1 MAIEDPD
8 LHEVYGP
15 LSVRGADDGNSIAPP
30 AGAAWF
36 DIGLVRG
43 NDGVGIV
50 SATVTA
56 SRRLVVVLTDGT
68 VIDAGSVGG
77 SAGGGGDG
85 VWIVS
90 AKVNPSGHLIVTLSD
105 GEVLDAGYVV
115 GPPGEDGTDGTNGT
129 DGTDGTD
136 GLSAYQV
143 AVSKGFVGTEAEWLA
158 SLVGPPGEDGTD
170 GTDGTNGTNG
180 NDGTNG
186 LSAYQIAVDEGFVGT
201 EAEWLASLK
210 GPAGTAGPLQSLFDG
225 DPVALTWLVNA
236 EFASGSGV
244 SEFTVS
250 VTDVVQRETPA
261 GGCVEFTT
269 TANWTGNVKASIYVF
284 LVPLDRMGVMLPY
297 LSGPNNF
304 RVPLGWFSQG
314 LYGTGFSPLLYLN
327 LADKGQPRVFRFYY
341 LKM

>member
-50 SATVTA
+50 SVTVTA
-56 SRRLVVVLTDGT
+56 GRRLVVVLTDGT

-90 AKVNPSGHLIVTLSD
+90 AEVNPSGHLIVTLSD

-115 GPPGEDGTDGTNGT
+115 GPQGP
-129 DGTDGTD
+129 
-136 GLSAYQV
+136 
-143 AVSKGFVGTEAEWLA
+143 KGD
-158 SLVGPPGEDGTD
+158 P
-170 GTDGTNGTNG
+170 
-180 NDGTNG
+180 
-186 LSAYQIAVDEGFVGT
+186 
-201 EAEWLASLK
+201 
-210 GPAGTAGPLQSLFDG
+210 GPAGTQGPKGDPGPAGTQGPKGDPGPAGTQGPKGDPGPAGTQGPKGDPGPLQSLFAG
-225 DPVALTWLVNA
+225 DTVTLTWSVNA
-236 EFASGSGV
+236 EYGSTGV
-244 SEFTVS
+244 GGFTVS
-250 VTDVVQRETPA
+250 VTNVVQRETPA
-261 GGCVEFTT
+261 GGYVEFTT
-269 TANWTGNVKASIYVF
+269 TADWTGTGYASMYVF
-284 LVPLDRMGVMLPY
+284 LVPLGDGGVMLPY
-297 LSGPNNF
+297 LSCPWNYSKA
-304 RVPLGWFSQG
+304 VPLGSFSG
-314 LYGTGFSPLLYLN
+314 GPYGVGFAPILDLTT
-327 LADKGQPRVFRFYY
+327 ADKGQPRVSRFYY

>member
-50 SATVTA
+50 SVTVTA
-56 SRRLVVVLTDGT
+56 GRRLVVVLTDGT

-115 GPPGEDGTDGTNGT
+115 GPQGP
-129 DGTDGTD
+129 
-136 GLSAYQV
+136 
-143 AVSKGFVGTEAEWLA
+143 KGD
-158 SLVGPPGEDGTD
+158 P
-170 GTDGTNGTNG
+170 
-180 NDGTNG
+180 
-186 LSAYQIAVDEGFVGT
+186 
-201 EAEWLASLK
+201 
-210 GPAGTAGPLQSLFDG
+210 GPAGTQGPKGDPGPAGTQGPKGDPGPLQSLFAGG
-225 DPVALTWLVNA
+225 DTVTLTWSVNA
-236 EFASGSGV
+236 EYRSWVSG
-244 SEFTVS
+244 FTVS
-250 VTDVVQRETPA
+250 VTNVVQRETPA
-261 GGCVEFTT
+261 GGYVEFTT
-269 TANWTGNVKASIYVF
+269 TADWTGTGYPTMYVF
-284 LVPLDRMGVMLPY
+284 LVPLGDGGVMLPY
-297 LSGPNNF
+297 LSCPWAYAKA
-304 RVPLGWFSQG
+304 VPLGSFSG
-314 LYGTGFSPLLYLN
+314 GPYGVGFAPILDLTT
-327 LADKGQPRVFRFYY
+327 ADKGQPRVSRFYY